1 MKNKSRIQNQGH
13 RMAAGFFG
21 HREIE
26 AKERQA
32 TSTGGANPQLTEK
45 FQEAE
50 KGEAREKTDQEHKE

>member
-1 MKNKSRIQNQGH
+1 
-13 RMAAGFFG
+13 MAAGFFG